1 MVAMSQC
8 IRLFLSTV
16 RYRDCLLLAVAL
28 FLTACSGRQP
38 VASTPATVP
47 PLTPSPVVGEGG
59 PTPVADQERQVVV
72 WLPAFSGVA
81 AGDAAGDVL
90 TTAIFQFQQAHPG
103 VRVEV
108 QVKAE
113 SGTAGLWP
121 FLRTTQAV
129 APSALPDLVL
139 LDTQHLWQGVD
150 LGMIDTLS
158 EQELGAVE
166 DFYPAA
172 LQGVR
177 YDSRLLGIPY
187 ALDVVHV
194 VYHPEEAEAALPAWD
209 NLLANAPVYLFPG
222 AGIEGQSNLHMLA
235 QYLGAGG
242 ILSDAGGRPD
252 LEAAQAYYDFLAT
265 ARLQGVIPP
274 RTAELA
280 GFTEVY
286 AEFQEAPD
294 GLAAVLSS
302 NMLAGAEATRL
313 HYAALPTR
321 TGEPATVGDVWAFA
335 VLTRDAEHRALTLA
349 LVAALLEPD
358 TQGAWSRFADRLPSR
373 RSALAEWEQA
383 TSYRAF
389 LEQQIESAA
398 AVPNGRAFADFAR
411 RLQMGQ
417 TAVLR
422 GDMTPDEAVR
432 GLGGAP

>member
-1 MVAMSQC
+1 M
-8 IRLFLSTV
+8 
-16 RYRDCLLLAVAL
+16 RYRDSLVLVVAL
-28 FLTACSGRQP
+28 FLAACGGRQP
-38 VASTPATVP
+38 VASPPVAVP
-47 PLTPSPVVGEGG
+47 PLTPSPVVEEGS

-81 AGDAAGDVL
+81 SGNAAGDVL

-150 LGMIDTLS
+150 LGMIDALS
-158 EQELGAVE
+158 EQELDAVE

-187 ALDVVHV
+187 ALDVIHV
-194 VYHPEEAEAALPAWD
+194 IYHTEESEAALPAWD
-209 NLLANAPVYLFPG
+209 DLLANAPAYLFPG
-222 AGIEGQSNLHMLA
+222 AGTEGQSNLHTLA

-252 LEAAQAYYDFLAT
+252 LEAARAYYDFLDAG
-265 ARLQGVIPP
+265 RLQGVIPP
-274 RTAELA
+274 HTAEIA
-280 GFTEVY
+280 GFAEVY
-286 AEFQEAPD
+286 AEFQETPD
-294 GLAAVLSS
+294 GLAAVLGSDV
-302 NMLAGAEATRL
+302 LGRAEATNL

-321 TGEPATVGDVWAFA
+321 TGEPMTVGEVWAFA
-335 VLTRDAEHRALTLA
+335 VLTRDAEHRALALA

-373 RSALAEWEQA
+373 RSALAEWDQA
-383 TSYRAF
+383 TAYRAF
-389 LEQQIESAA
+389 LEQQIENAA

-417 TAVLR
+417 ISVLR